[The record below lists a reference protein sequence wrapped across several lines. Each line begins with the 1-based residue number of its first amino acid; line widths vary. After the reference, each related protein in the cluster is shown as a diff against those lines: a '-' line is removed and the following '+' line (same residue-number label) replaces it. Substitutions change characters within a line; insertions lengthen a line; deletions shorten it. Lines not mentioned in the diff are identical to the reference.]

1 MMWTIEAEE
10 LKQESY
16 GVELLQT
23 VGFVYA
29 RKSQYV
35 LPSPISLRG
44 LISRPDTTLL
54 RQDRFRSVSADG
66 SILLVPQLIS
76 SARPSPPFGLVSH

>member
-1 MMWTIEAEE
+1 MPTGVSPARFVARDNTDDSVVRVMWTIEAEE

-16 GVELLQT
+16 GVELLHT

-35 LPSPISLRG
+35 PS
-44 LISRPDTTLL
+44 SRY
-54 RQDRFRSVSADG
+54 
-66 SILLVPQLIS
+66 
-76 SARPSPPFGLVSH
+76 SPLGY